1 VGYHAGETVNDPKN
15 KKPRRSAK
23 AKQDVEIP
31 PYGLK
36 RESRSARERLQAEIE
51 RLERVNVELT
61 AVSSQLAHRMREL
74 MRSEER
80 LRQRQL
86 LSELQ
91 HRVRNTLG
99 VVRSIARRTAETSET
114 VDEYAMHLDGRLNA
128 LARVQAAVTRDP
140 AAGVSLEALVAEELL
155 GYGAHEGEQVSIAGP
170 PVRLQPKAAESL
182 GMAVHELAT
191 NAVKYGALAR
201 PDGRI
206 DVNWSFQPDGSDRRL
221 VFEWDEHGAPPSD
234 GPKRRGFGTEL
245 LERTLNYELSAE
257 TALDFGAD
265 GLRCRILL
273 PVSARLLVPGPPA

>member
-1 VGYHAGETVNDPKN
+1 
-15 KKPRRSAK
+15 
-23 AKQDVEIP
+23 
-31 PYGLK
+31 
-36 RESRSARERLQAEIE
+36 
-51 RLERVNVELT
+51 
-61 AVSSQLAHRMREL
+61 
-74 MRSEER
+74 
-80 LRQRQL
+80 
-86 LSELQ
+86 
-91 HRVRNTLG
+91 
-99 VVRSIARRTAETSET
+99 

-128 LARVQAAVTRDP
+128 LARVQAAVARDP
-140 AAGVSLEALVAEELL
+140 TAGVSLESLVAEELL
-155 GYGAHEGEQVSIAGP
+155 GYGAHEGAQVSIAGP
-170 PVRLQPKAAESL
+170 PVRLQPKAAENL

-206 DVNWSFQPDGSDRRL
+206 DVNWAFQPDGSDRRL

-273 PVSARLLVPGPPA
+273 PVSRRLLVPSQPA